1 MTTNL
6 SMTISIITATYNSA
20 KTVRDTFESVLGQ
33 SYKDI
38 EYIVVD
44 GASQDETIDII
55 KAYEPR
61 FDGRMRW
68 VSEPDKGIYDAMN
81 KGLQMA
87 Y

>member
-1 MTTNL
+1 
-6 SMTISIITATYNSA
+6 MTISIITATYNSA
-20 KTVRDTFESVLGQ
+20 KTVQDTFESVLRQ

-44 GASQDETIDII
+44 GASKDETIDII
-55 KAYEPR
+55 KAYEPH

>member
-1 MTTNL
+1 
-6 SMTISIITATYNSA
+6 MTISIITATYNSA
-20 KTVRDTFESVLGQ
+20 KTVQDTFESVLRQ

-44 GASQDETIDII
+44 DASKDETIDII
-55 KAYEPR
+55 KAYESR

-68 VSEPDKGIYDAMN
+68 FSEPDKGIYDAMN